1 MRFKKLSYKFLMS
14 IPHLAMLFDMR
25 RHQRYEPREGLGLE
39 IRIKDVQIDGQ
50 LLDIS
55 LGGMTIISTSN
66 LIEDSETISLVIDDY
81 CVNLPCKAIR
91 KIENYHGINFGSM
104 DWYEFANL
112 KYFIDHFT
120 KDPLKPGPTEML
132 R

>member
-1 MRFKKLSYKFLMS
+1 MRFKEMSYKFLMS
-14 IPHLAMLFDMR
+14 IPHIAMLFDMR
-25 RHQRYEPREGLGLE
+25 RHQRYQPREGMVIE

-55 LGGMTIISTSN
+55 IGGMTIISTDD
-66 LIEDSETISLVIDDY
+66 LIEHSDTISLVIDDFR
-81 CVNLPCKAIR
+81 VNLPCKVIR
-91 KIENYHGINFGSM
+91 KVENYHGINFGSM
-104 DWYEFANL
+104 DWREFVNL

-120 KDPLKPGPTEML
+120 KDPQKPGPTEML